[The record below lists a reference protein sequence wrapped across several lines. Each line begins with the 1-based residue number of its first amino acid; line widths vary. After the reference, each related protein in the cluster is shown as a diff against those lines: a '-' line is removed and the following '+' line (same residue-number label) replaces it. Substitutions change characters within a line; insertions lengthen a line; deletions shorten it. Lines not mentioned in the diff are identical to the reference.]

1 MKLCQSSKR
10 GAFSAALIALGLGLT
25 LIAGCS
31 DSGRSSGGG
40 SLSRNN
46 WQEGV
51 FPTLTSPADTAPN
64 YQSLIPGESYTFTWI
79 GGAGALATL
88 RLERYEEA
96 IPNFVTQ
103 VKVDNIRNNGSY
115 RMRLPS
121 SLPRG
126 LYWLEI
132 ATFDDHRGCG
142 IAWQI
147 FSRSEYGPGYFSWNP
162 RALAYSPS
170 KDRAGWSG
178 AYPDTAAGAINNC
191 NNPDAGCTDPVFCAP
206 TNDCQLIDVN
216 GSVCKG
222 GAAGESASHFFTI
235 GPVNQGVVDQ
245 ALAYLQIEN
254 SQSNQAAAAAQSKNT
269 DEQAAPTPTNVVQIS
284 NENDAKDDKSVTH
297 IANSGVAGGR

>member
-1 MKLCQSSKR
+1 MGIQQKAGR
-10 GAFSAALIALGLGLT
+10 LT
-25 LIAGCS
+25 PAMAVLVSGVLLVAGCS

-88 RLERYEEA
+88 KLQRYEEA
-96 IPNFVTQ
+96 IHNFVTQ
-103 VKVDNIRNNGSY
+103 TQVENIRNSGSY
-115 RMRLPS
+115 RMLLPN

-126 LYWLEI
+126 LYWVKL
-132 ATFDDHRGCG
+132 ATFNDHRACG
-142 IAWQI
+142 LVTTIPN
-147 FSRSEYGPGYFSWNP
+147 FSYFSMAP

-170 KDRAGWSG
+170 KDRVGHSG
-178 AYPDTAAGAINNC
+178 TYPNTASDAVNLC
-191 NNPDAGCTDPVFCAP
+191 NNPDAGCTDPVYCAP

-235 GPVNQGVVDQ
+235 GPVNQGVIDQ
-245 ALAYLQIEN
+245 ATAYFQPEN
-254 SQSNQAAAAAQSKNT
+254 SKSNQAAAAAQMKP
-269 DEQAAPTPTNVVQIS
+269 DAEVTPEGFVQIS
-284 NENDAKDDKSVTH
+284 FENDAKDDKSVQH
-297 IANSGVAGGR
+297 IAHATVGGGR